1 MQKEYLS
8 FLSILP
14 LSNGGSH
21 FKIIFFR
28 SFFWEMGGMGK
39 ARNGLGGKEGGSWFY
54 HGGDGKFLKSLQIV
68 GRRVLTTLF
77 YEDPLYCLPSFFRFC
92 PTPSLSSP
100 ISTPTV
106 LSVMD
111 NMDLHI
117 LSLGTLVPQGSWCV
131 FYAIRN
137 QVYWALTHNVVFL
150 WCSDLISYTH
160 TAHSGASRLTHL
172 YNYILTPPVMC
183 SQQLPLLH

>member
-28 SFFWEMGGMGK
+28 SFFWGMGGRGK
-39 ARNGLGGKEGGSWFY
+39 ARKEGGGSWFY
-54 HGGDGKFLKSLQIV
+54 NGGDWNFLKSLQIV

-150 WCSDLISYTH
+150 WCSDLLS
-160 TAHSGASRLTHL
+160 
-172 YNYILTPPVMC
+172 
-183 SQQLPLLH
+183 

>member
-1 MQKEYLS
+1 
-8 FLSILP
+8 
-14 LSNGGSH
+14 
-21 FKIIFFR
+21 
-28 SFFWEMGGMGK
+28 MGG
-39 ARNGLGGKEGGSWFY
+39 GGSWFY
-54 HGGDGKFLKSLQIV
+54 NGGDGKFLKPLQIV

-92 PTPSLSSP
+92 PTPSLSPP

-106 LSVMD
+106 LSVM
-111 NMDLHI
+111 NNI

-131 FYAIRN
+131 FYATRN

-160 TAHSGASRLTHL
+160 TQHTQGPVDWHTCIIIYWHHL
-172 YNYILTPPVMC
+172 LFAYSNYLYYIKWLNE
-183 SQQLPLLH
+183 